1 MKTLVVLAAA
11 VLALALP
18 PPASAQETG
27 EVKITTPTLP
37 PLSDVAN
44 RFNAPGVREVEVAG
58 LSLTAQQVNET
69 FLSTDPAKNVLVQIR
84 GQLKPGQEVEF
95 RTADGQRFRV
105 LNEAGEL
112 RARLRDVT
120 VPDKAALASFLTT
133 NGFTRVEIRGVD
145 LAGNRIRVEVRNGAP
160 RREDAAGRALPRD
173 EGRDDGPRG
182 RSEADKKRTEP
193 PERFERIERGER
205 PERIIDRTER
215 KTTK

>member
-1 MKTLVVLAAA
+1 MKVLLVLVAA

-18 PPASAQETG
+18 PHAAAQETG
-27 EVKITTPTLP
+27 KITTATLP
-37 PLSDVAN
+37 SPGEVAS
-44 RFNAPGVREVEVAG
+44 RFNAPGVREVEVGG

-95 RTADGQRFRV
+95 RTTDGQRFRV
-105 LNEAGEL
+105 QNEAGEL

-145 LAGNRIRVEVRNGAP
+145 LAGNRIRVEVRNGAA

-182 RSEADKKRTEP
+182 RSEVDKKRTEP

-205 PERIIDRTER
+205 PERIIDRPER
-215 KTTK
+215 KSTNK

>member
-1 MKTLVVLAAA
+1 MLVAA

-18 PPASAQETG
+18 PRAAAQETG
-27 EVKITTPTLP
+27 KITTATLP
-37 PLSDVAN
+37 SLGEVAS

-69 FLSTDPAKNVLVQIR
+69 FFSTDPARNVLVQIR

-95 RTADGQRFRV
+95 RTTDGQRFRV
-105 LNEAGEL
+105 QNEAGEL

-145 LAGNRIRVEVRNGAP
+145 LAGNRIRVEVRNGGA

-182 RSEADKKRTEP
+182 RSEVDKKRTEP

-205 PERIIDRTER
+205 PERIIDRPER
-215 KTTK
+215 KSTNK